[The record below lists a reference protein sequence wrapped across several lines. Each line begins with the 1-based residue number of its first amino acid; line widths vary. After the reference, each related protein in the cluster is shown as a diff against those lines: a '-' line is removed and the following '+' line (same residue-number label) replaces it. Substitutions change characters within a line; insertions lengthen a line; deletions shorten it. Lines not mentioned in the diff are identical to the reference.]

1 MKSVF
6 KLLGIF
12 IGVMLFFGVLGFV
25 GNGMGLVSY
34 KFFGPKWEN
43 AKRDVFEN
51 TNAFVKGKL
60 SDTNRHMLEYKL
72 AKDVDTRNALKYMIS
87 QNLVDFDEDKYC
99 KSLEMKAFIKKMKY
113 GTPESKPTVYPLE

>member
-1 MKSVF
+1 MGKAIG
-6 KLLGIF
+6 KLLLWCIGAMLF
-12 IGVMLFFGVLGFV
+12 IGILGFV

-60 SDTNRHMLEYKL
+60 SDTNRHMLEYKS
-72 AKDVDTRNALKYMIS
+72 AKDPAERNALKYMIA
-87 QNLVDFDEDKYC
+87 QNLIDFDEDKYC
-99 KSLEMKAFIKKMKY
+99 KSVEMKAFIKRMKY
-113 GTPESKPTVYPLE
+113 GTPEPVPLE

>member
-1 MKSVF
+1 
-6 KLLGIF
+6 
-12 IGVMLFFGVLGFV
+12 
-25 GNGMGLVSY
+25 MGLVSY

-43 AKRDVFEN
+43 ARRDVFEN

-60 SDTNRHMLEYKL
+60 SDTNRHMLEYKSTTDPKL
-72 AKDVDTRNALKYMIS
+72 RNALKYAIA

-113 GTPESKPTVYPLE
+113 DAPESVPYNMD

>member
-6 KLLGIF
+6 KLLLWC

-34 KFFGPKWEN
+34 QFFGPKWEN
-43 AKRDVFEN
+43 ARRDVYEN
-51 TNAFVKGKL
+51 TNSFVKGKL
-60 SDTNRHMLEYKL
+60 ADTNKHMLEYKMSDDPIV
-72 AKDVDTRNALKYMIS
+72 KNALKYTIS

-99 KSLEMKAFIKKMKY
+99 KSNELKAFIKQMKY
-113 GTPESKPTVYPLE
+113 GTPLPIPIKLE

>member
-1 MKSVF
+1 MKAVF
-6 KLLGIF
+6 KLLAIC
-12 IGVMLFFGVLGFV
+12 IGVMLFVGVLGFV

-60 SDTNRHMLEYKL
+60 GDTNRHMLEYKSTY
-72 AKDVDTRNALKYMIS
+72 DPVTRNALKYTIA

-113 GTPESKPTVYPLE
+113 GAPEPVPIE